1 MSLGR
6 YIIPVHSLCTFK
18 FTGRGCWYAR
28 DEGTGKWGYSIRPY
42 GRGTK
47 SSRYEDT
54 SPERLRRDSIIKDP
68 STTRAIRGQAN
79 EGRNRG
85 DTQKSRESTTRLEG
99 DETKWLV

>member
-18 FTGRGCWYAR
+18 FTERGCWYAR
-28 DEGTGKWGYSIRPY
+28 NEGTGEWGYSFRPY

-47 SSRYEDT
+47 GSRYEDT
-54 SPERLRRDSIIKDP
+54 STERPRRSSNNKDP
-68 STTRAIRGQAN
+68 SPTRAIRGQAN

-85 DTQKSRESTTRLEG
+85 DTQKSRESITRLEG